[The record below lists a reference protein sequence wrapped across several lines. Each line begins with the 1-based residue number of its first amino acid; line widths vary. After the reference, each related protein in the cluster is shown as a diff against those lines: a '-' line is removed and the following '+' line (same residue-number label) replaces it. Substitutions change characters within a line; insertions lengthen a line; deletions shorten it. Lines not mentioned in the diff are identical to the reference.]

1 MIREF
6 EILNAEEKALL
17 LKAPVVVTVL
27 ALSSFKEIS
36 QAQKDEAAK
45 LAHMKTFTELDLLV
59 PYYKE
64 VDRDFKKNLE
74 EYLERFFP
82 FNTANCSA
90 LKEEMNKVDT
100 IIDKLD
106 KLYGG
111 LLRKSLAGYARHIH
125 NTAHSVFQDLIFPV
139 AFSKL

>member
-1 MIREF
+1 MIKEF
-6 EILNAEEKALL
+6 EMLTAEEKALL
-17 LKAPVVVTVL
+17 LKAPVIVTVQE
-27 ALSSFKEIS
+27 LSSFKEIS
-36 QAQKDEAAK
+36 KAQKDEAIK
-45 LAHMKTFTELDLLV
+45 LAHMKTFTELNLLV
-59 PYYKE
+59 PYYE
-64 VDRDFKKNLE
+64 AVDRNFKKDLE
-74 EYLERFFP
+74 DHLERFVP
-82 FNTANCSA
+82 FNTANCMA
-90 LKEEMNKVDT
+90 IKKEMNEIDR